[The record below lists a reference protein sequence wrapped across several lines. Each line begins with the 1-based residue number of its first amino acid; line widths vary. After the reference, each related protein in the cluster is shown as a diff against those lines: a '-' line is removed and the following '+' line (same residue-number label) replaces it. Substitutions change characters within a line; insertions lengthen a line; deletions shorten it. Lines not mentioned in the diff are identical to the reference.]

1 MSKNKSFLLLFIFS
15 FLIFIIA
22 DFFPGVP
29 WYIQIGPMILTVII
43 LFLLAVFEK
52 KEAESKEVKTAD
64 ERKKRRKHWLAFIVF
79 TWLVIIAM
87 NIFVGEPEGNVFNIR
102 NLEFWILIVALP
114 LLSQFNYKK
123 KTDGT

>member
-1 MSKNKSFLLLFIFS
+1 MSKNKSFLVLFIFS
-15 FLIFIIA
+15 LLIFIIA
-22 DFFPGVP
+22 DFFPGID

-43 LFLLAVFEK
+43 LFLLAIFEK
-52 KEAESKEVKTAD
+52 KEAEPKEVKTAD
-64 ERKKRRKHWLAFIVF
+64 ERKKHKKYWLALIVF

-123 KTDGT
+123 RTDGT

>member
-1 MSKNKSFLLLFIFS
+1 MSKNTSFLLLFIFS

-22 DFFPGVP
+22 DFFPGID

-43 LFLLAVFEK
+43 IFLLAMLEK
-52 KEAESKEVKTAD
+52 KEAEPKEIETAD
-64 ERKKRRKHWLAFIVF
+64 EKKKRKKYWLAFIIF
-79 TWLVIIAM
+79 IWLIITAM

-102 NLEFWILIVALP
+102 SPEFWILIVALP

-123 KTDGT
+123 RTDGT

>member
-1 MSKNKSFLLLFIFS
+1 MSKNTSFLVLFIFS

-22 DFFPGVP
+22 DFFPGID

-43 LFLLAVFEK
+43 LFLLAIFEK
-52 KEAESKEVKTAD
+52 KEAEPKKVKTAD
-64 ERKKRRKHWLAFIVF
+64 ERKKHKKYWLAFIIF

-87 NIFVGEPEGNVFNIR
+87 NIFVGEPNGNVFNIR
-102 NLEFWILIVALP
+102 NLEFWILIVVLP

-123 KTDGT
+123 RTDGT

>member
-1 MSKNKSFLLLFIFS
+1 
-15 FLIFIIA
+15 
-22 DFFPGVP
+22 
-29 WYIQIGPMILTVII
+29 MILTVIL

-52 KEAESKEVKTAD
+52 KEAEPKEVKTAD

-114 LLSQFNYKK
+114 LISQFNYKK
-123 KTDGT
+123 RTDGT

>member
-1 MSKNKSFLLLFIFS
+1 MSKSKFLLFLFIFS

-29 WYIQIGPMILTVII
+29 WYIQIGPMILTVIL

-52 KEAESKEVKTAD
+52 KEAEPKEVKTAD

-123 KTDGT
+123 RTDGT

>member
-123 KTDGT
+123 RTDGT

>member
-43 LFLLAVFEK
+43 IFLAALFEK
-52 KEAESKEVKTAD
+52 KEDEPKETETAD
-64 ERKKRRKHWLAFIVF
+64 DRKKHRKYWIAFIIF
-79 TWLVIIAM
+79 IWLVIIGM
-87 NIFVGEPEGNVFNIR
+87 NIFVGEPEGNVFNIG
-102 NLEFWILIVALP
+102 NLEFWILIVVLP
-114 LLSQFNYKK
+114 LLAQFNYKK
-123 KTDGT
+123 RTDGV

>member
-1 MSKNKSFLLLFIFS
+1 MSKSKFLLFLFIFS
-15 FLIFIIA
+15 LLIFILS
-22 DFFPGVP
+22 DFFSGLD
-29 WYIQIGPMILTVII
+29 WYIQIGPMILTVVI

-52 KEAESKEVKTAD
+52 KEAEPKGVKTAD
-64 ERKKRRKHWLAFIVF
+64 ERKKHKKYWLAFIIF
-79 TWLVIIAM
+79 IWLVIIAM

-123 KTDGT
+123 RTDGT